1 MPKYMMVYKGEATDT
16 SEMSEEQAAEVMRKW
31 GVWMDEVGGAL
42 VDVGNPFGPGRSIVD
57 DGTTGDPA
65 HLSGYSIV
73 EADNLDGAA
82 KLADSHPYLTDGS
95 GNFSIE
101 LFELMPVPFQQDA

>member
-1 MPKYMMVYKGEATDT
+1 MPKYMMVYRGVATDMADMT
-16 SEMSEEQAAEVMRKW
+16 EDQAAEVMRKW
-31 GVWMDEVGGAL
+31 GVWMDEVGSAL
-42 VDVGNPFGPGRSIVD
+42 VDVGNPFGPGKSIVD

-65 HLSGYSIV
+65 DLSGYSIV
-73 EADNLDGAA
+73 EADSLEGAE
-82 KLADSHPYLTDGS
+82 KLADGHPYLSDGS

>member
-16 SEMSEEQAAEVMRKW
+16 SDMSEEQAAEVMRKW
-31 GVWMDEVGGAL
+31 GVWMESVGNAL
-42 VDVGNPFGPGRSIVD
+42 VDVGSPFGPGKSIVD

-73 EADNLDGAA
+73 EADDLDGAER
-82 KLADSHPYLTDGS
+82 LANGHPYLGDGTGS
-95 GNFSIE
+95 FSIE